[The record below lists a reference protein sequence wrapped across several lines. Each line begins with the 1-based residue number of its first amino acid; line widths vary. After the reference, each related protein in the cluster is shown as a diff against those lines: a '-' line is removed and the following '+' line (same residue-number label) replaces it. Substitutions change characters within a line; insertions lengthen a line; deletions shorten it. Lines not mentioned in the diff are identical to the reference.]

1 MKINNIVVTFWFNKI
16 VDIENKINYF
26 ETELSEYFHIIKS
39 IGVSPSV
46 TPEYP
51 RLTAT
56 SDGGHTKLNVS
67 MINLQLATSFD
78 ANFNNNYS
86 ECFNYIRQRVL
97 KVYNLLTKELNI
109 NVLYSAILVLC
120 EVDDSNPLNLIKQN
134 LLSEKLD
141 GNYCDIGVKIAEVV
155 DEKYYRNFSFNTT
168 KQITLKKKIDSNNSK
183 IIFPLLSLTNAVV
196 EKEGIVVNY
205 EINDKYLFDTKEN
218 YSINSENL
226 NSMLKI
232 AEKDISD
239 EILRKINK

>member
-97 KVYNLLTKELNI
+97 KVYNFLTKELNI

-168 KQITLKKKIDSNNSK
+168 KQITLKKKIDSNNSE
-183 IIFPLLSLTNAVV
+183 IIFPLLSLQ
-196 EKEGIVVNY
+196 GS
-205 EINDKYLFDTKEN
+205 F
-218 YSINSENL
+218 
-226 NSMLKI
+226 
-232 AEKDISD
+232 
-239 EILRKINK
+239 R

>member
-1 MKINNIVVTFWFNKI
+1 M
-16 VDIENKINYF
+16 
-26 ETELSEYFHIIKS
+26 
-39 IGVSPSV
+39 
-46 TPEYP
+46 
-51 RLTAT
+51 
-56 SDGGHTKLNVS
+56 
-67 MINLQLATSFD
+67 
-78 ANFNNNYS
+78 
-86 ECFNYIRQRVL
+86 
-97 KVYNLLTKELNI
+97 
-109 NVLYSAILVLC
+109 
-120 EVDDSNPLNLIKQN
+120 
-134 LLSEKLD
+134 LSEKLD

-168 KQITLKKKIDSNNSK
+168 KQITLKKKIDSNNSE

-196 EKEGIVVNY
+196 EKDGIVVNY